1 MSNQKQPVNGPVLN
15 KDYQPLLDRTLNKN
29 P

>member
-15 KDYQPLLDRTLNKN
+15 KDYQPLLDHTLNRN
-29 P
+29 T

>member
-1 MSNQKQPVNGPVLN
+1 VSNQKQPLIDPILN
-15 KDYQPLLDRTLNKN
+15 KDYQPLLDHTLNRN